1 MVVTGRVTVLV
12 IGTVTVEKIDV
23 VAVVVKG

>member
-12 IGTVTVEKIDV
+12 KGTVTVETIDV

>member
-1 MVVTGRVTVLV
+1 MVVTSRVTVLV
-12 IGTVTVEKIDV
+12 MGTVTVEKIDV

>member
-12 IGTVTVEKIDV
+12 MGTVTVETIDV
-23 VAVVVKG
+23 VAIVVKG